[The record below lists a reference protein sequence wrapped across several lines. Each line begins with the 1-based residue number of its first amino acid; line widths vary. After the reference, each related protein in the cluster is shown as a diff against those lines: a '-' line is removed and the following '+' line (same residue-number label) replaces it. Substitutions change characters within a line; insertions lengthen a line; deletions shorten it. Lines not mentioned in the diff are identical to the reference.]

1 MISIDL
7 RVNGTDKLREAKKE
21 VGFLNDSLRDT
32 RELGEITIA
41 PKGMSEFVNEMKQ
54 VGSETRTV
62 ISGISEIAAE
72 MRRLSGVRFNT
83 PELADSIRQTQI
95 LNRSAAPRQPSQQR
109 QPEQPQQAGEPVR
122 RSLYER
128 VHGRRQEAKPEPVEK
143 PQSHYD
149 ALIKVP
155 PTVSERTEQAAQEQ
169 PAPTQQRQAR
179 KPVEPAS
186 RPEHRKSVIPPT
198 VSERTEQ
205 AAANAGEQ
213 NQWPAVERGV
223 TKTAAALAAAQKQS
237 AKLKEDLK
245 HVLQDMKGIEKAS
258 HDINL
263 QPGTRAT
270 MMTEI
275 LSLEARKSELE
286 KDIAKTDKRVETL
299 QTRQTA
305 NNQVQQERGT
315 VSDRNGGNDSGGR
328 NGGQFMRRA
337 MGWGMAAAGIG
348 SIAAYVAA
356 SRSSYRTAV
365 DEESPLYAKG
375 LTGSR
380 SRASMA
386 AGMGINPGEYYHM
399 EDSLSRTGITEKNMA
414 KNAMM
419 TTSFSKFAGLDTAE
433 VAGLRSNLY
442 SATGSNET
450 IPNSVI
456 LAMSDATKKGMD
468 KARLPELL
476 GLIGRNTNATAQAMH
491 GAGVDSQQI
500 GAITRLSVA
509 ALALKDSTSYKP
521 FAKSEA
527 FQQNV
532 MQHGLRGAGSG
543 AGEIKLFQAMGG
555 FDGPMSYEKIHKLN
569 LTKQG
574 GFMQNPELLTKI
586 IGGLS
591 STTKEGRAGELASLM
606 PDWKIEGKASEK
618 LVEMFESGFL
628 KKLSANKG
636 QTIESMAKGGDQ
648 EAKRWLEEIG
658 KNPALGRQAQESKA
672 DIVKIQAGEQLS
684 ALFLPLEK
692 AATEMAGSLASGDW
706 KKSFS
711 ILDKAAGEM
720 GTVGKIFV
728 TGAGLIAAGGAMN
741 MIGGAMS
748 MGKGGIGALGMLA
761 GPGGIL
767 AALGLGGIAAVKTF
781 SGGAQGANY
790 LPADRL
796 NAITGKPPSQPTSF
810 GGKLNPEVANNPR
823 LSPGYKKHAVKI
835 HEAAKKHG
843 VPEPLLAGLIESE
856 SDFKNV
862 PPRSVKM
869 KNGKSISVGGVSQ
882 LTDSTAKQLKVDKM
896 DPGQAI
902 DGAARL
908 LSDLHK
914 KTGDWRE
921 SVKQYK
927 GVQSKETEPQADAAF
942 MKAEKYV
949 RTEPERQ
956 TLQAAAGGG
965 SDPMLQMLYDVLK
978 NIAESSKEAAA
989 NSRQTMTARILK
1001 VAE

>member
-1 MISIDL
+1 MGTIGIDI
-7 RVNGTDKLREAKKE
+7 RVGREQVVAARKE
-21 VGFLNDSLRDT
+21 IELLSGGLRDAKEAGT
-32 RELGEITIA
+32 FDIA
-41 PKGMSEFVNEMKQ
+41 PRGIPEVLAEFKNISSSVGAIVEEMKRFQ
-54 VGSETRTV
+54 GLRFDTPDFSK
-62 ISGISEIAAE
+62 IA
-72 MRRLSGVRFNT
+72 G
-83 PELADSIRQTQI
+83 SIRQTQI
-95 LNRSAAPRQPSQQR
+95 LNRPAAPR
-109 QPEQPQQAGEPVR
+109 QPEQPQQAGEPIR
-122 RSLYER
+122 RTLYER
-128 VHGRRQEAKPEPVEK
+128 VHGRRQEVKPETIEK
-143 PQSHYD
+143 PDSHYA
-149 ALIKVP
+149 ALIKTP
-155 PTVSERTEQAAQEQ
+155 PAVSPRTEQVAQEQ
-169 PAPTQQRQAR
+169 PVLTQQ
-179 KPVEPAS
+179 PVESARRPA
-186 RPEHRKSVIPPT
+186 PRKSVIPPA
-198 VSERTEQ
+198 VSPRTEEVAQ
-205 AAANAGEQ
+205 GANTDQ
-213 NQWPAVERGV
+213 NQLPVTEKYA
-223 TKTAAALAAAQKQS
+223 TKTAVALAAVQKQS
-237 AKLKEDLK
+237 AKLKADLK
-245 HVLQDMKGIEKAS
+245 EVLQDMKGIEKAS

-275 LSLEARKSELE
+275 QSLEAQKSELE
-286 KDIAKTDKRVETL
+286 KEIAKTDKRVEAL
-299 QTRQTA
+299 QTRHTA
-305 NNQVQQERGT
+305 NNQVQQGRGT
-315 VSDRNGGNDSGGR
+315 VSDRNGGGDTGGR

-337 MGWGMAAAGIG
+337 LGWGLAAAGVGTIAGFIG
-348 SIAAYVAA
+348 S
-356 SRSSYRTAV
+356 SRSSYRSAI
-365 DEESPLYAKG
+365 DEEGPLYAKG

-380 SRASMA
+380 NRASMA
-386 AGMGINPGEYYHM
+386 AGMGVNPGEYYHI

-414 KNAMM
+414 KNAMV

-442 SATGSNET
+442 AATGSNES
-450 IPNSVI
+450 IPNGVI

-500 GAITRLSVA
+500 GALTRLSVA
-509 ALALKDSTSYKP
+509 ALSLKDSTSYKP

-532 MQHGLRGAGSG
+532 MQNGLQGAGSA
-543 AGEIKLFQAMGG
+543 AGDIRLFSALGG
-555 FDGPMSYEKIHKLN
+555 FKGPMTFEKIHEMN
-569 LTKQG
+569 MTKQG
-574 GFMQNPELLTKI
+574 GFMQSPELLTKI
-586 IGGLS
+586 IGGLT
-591 STTKEGRAGELASLM
+591 STTKGGRAGELAALM

-618 LVEMFESGFL
+618 LVEMFDSGFL

-636 QTIESMAKGGDQ
+636 KSIESMAKGGDQ
-648 EAKRWLEEIG
+648 DAKRWLEEIG

-720 GTVGKIFV
+720 GTTGKIFMV
-728 TGAGLIAAGGAMN
+728 GAGLIAAGGAMN
-741 MIGGAMS
+741 AIGGAMS
-748 MGKGGIGALGMLA
+748 MGKGALGLLS

-781 SGGAQGANY
+781 EHGAEGANY
-790 LPADRL
+790 NPAYRM
-796 NAITGKPPSQPTSF
+796 NAITGKPPAQPTSF

-843 VPEPLLAGLIESE
+843 VPEPLLAGLLESE

-869 KNGKSISVGGVSQ
+869 KNGKSISVGGLSQ

-965 SDPMLQMLYDVLK
+965 GSDPILQMVYDVLK
-978 NIAESSKEAAA
+978 NIAES
-989 NSRQTMTARILK
+989 NNVTAKNTAYQPI
-1001 VAE
+1001 VARALPVGNH

>member
-1 MISIDL
+1 MAIGIDI
-7 RVNGTDKLREAKKE
+7 RVGREQVIAARKE
-21 VGFLNDSLRDT
+21 IELLSGGLRDAKEAGT
-32 RELGEITIA
+32 FDIA
-41 PKGMSEFVNEMKQ
+41 PRGLPEMLAEFKSIGSS
-54 VGSETRTV
+54 VGAIVE
-62 ISGISEIAAE
+62 EIK
-72 MRRLSGVRFNT
+72 RLNGLRFDT
-83 PELADSIRQTQI
+83 PDFSKFTDSIRHAQP
-95 LNRSAAPRQPSQQR
+95 LNRPSA
-109 QPEQPQQAGEPVR
+109 
-122 RSLYER
+122 
-128 VHGRRQEAKPEPVEK
+128 
-143 PQSHYD
+143 
-149 ALIKVP
+149 
-155 PTVSERTEQAAQEQ
+155 TSERTEQAA
-169 PAPTQQRQAR
+169 
-179 KPVEPAS
+179 
-186 RPEHRKSVIPPT
+186 
-198 VSERTEQ
+198 
-205 AAANAGEQ
+205 NAGISEQ
-213 NQWPAVERGV
+213 GERYT

-237 AKLKEDLK
+237 SKLKADLK
-245 HVLQDMKGIEKAS
+245 EVLQDMKGIEKAS

-263 QPGTRAT
+263 KPGTRAT

-275 LSLEARKSELE
+275 QSLEARKSELE
-286 KDIAKTDKRVETL
+286 KDIAKTDKRVEVL
-299 QTRQTA
+299 QTRHTA
-305 NNQVQQERGT
+305 SNQVQQEKGT
-315 VSDRNGGNDSGGR
+315 VSDRNDGNDSGGR

-380 SRASMA
+380 NRASMA

-414 KNAMM
+414 KNAML

-532 MQHGLRGAGSG
+532 MQHGLKGAGSG

-636 QTIESMAKGGDQ
+636 QTIESMAKGGDL

-684 ALFLPLEK
+684 ALLLPLEK

-711 ILDKAAGEM
+711 IMDKAAGEM
-720 GTVGKIFV
+720 STVGKIFV

-748 MGKGGIGALGMLA
+748 MGKGGIGALGMLS

-767 AALGLGGIAAVKTF
+767 AALGLGGIAAVQTF
-781 SGGAQGANY
+781 KNGGQGSPNWQ
-790 LPADRL
+790 PRDRM
-796 NAITGKPPSQPTSF
+796 NAITGEPPALPTSF
-810 GGKLNPEVANNPR
+810 GGRLNPQVANNPR
-823 LSPGYKKHAVKI
+823 FSPGYKKHAVKI
-835 HEAAKKHG
+835 AEAAKKYG

-882 LTDSTAKQLKVDKM
+882 LTESTAKQLKVDRM

-902 DGAARL
+902 EGAARL

-914 KTGDWRE
+914 KTGDWRD

-942 MKAEKYV
+942 MKADKYV

-956 TLQAAAGGG
+956 VLQQATGVC
-965 SDPMLQMLYDVLK
+965 DPVLQMVYDVLK
-978 NIAESSKEAAA
+978 DIAAHSKETAA
-989 NSRQTMTARILK
+989 NSRPYMGARTLSVPK
-1001 VAE
+1001 